1 MKSLIDR
8 FRYKAY
14 NPIISRWLR
23 AYEIEQAGSL
33 CRSSVEYSPDFESI
47 IRDGGK
53 LLRPTNSNNELALIY
68 DQIVRGGVV
77 VSGIGSTK
85 RYKWIRSASMYDSWT
100 VPPRY
105 HFEDHV
111 SSPIEA
117 HPVEFES
124 SAAVVFDSWG
134 ISSYYHLLIDTVIPL
149 WATKLFLSEVCQMES
164 FQDPLW
170 WHISNNGSD
179 QPLDSTQEIFQYFL
193 GGRAKS
199 HPSLVSA
206 DLCYGYLSGCRPYL
220 GPRYKFELR
229 PWVAYYLDRFRK
241 QFRFDDRAQSNVIL
255 VPKRSDRI
263 MPFVQYFLDKYSG
276 KYEFKEVDFS
286 AMSVREQISNC
297 GTSAGL
303 FGSEGAAFANQ
314 IFFQDRSLVV
324 PVSNKRH
331 KFLFHKPLSLYCN
344 HYFVEAYSPDSG
356 DRKKLECSCERLLDR
371 FFEMRGVSP

>member
-1 MKSLIDR
+1 
-8 FRYKAY
+8 
-14 NPIISRWLR
+14 
-23 AYEIEQAGSL
+23 
-33 CRSSVEYSPDFESI
+33 
-47 IRDGGK
+47 
-53 LLRPTNSNNELALIY
+53 
-68 DQIVRGGVV
+68 
-77 VSGIGSTK
+77 
-85 RYKWIRSASMYDSWT
+85 
-100 VPPRY
+100 
-105 HFEDHV
+105 
-111 SSPIEA
+111 
-117 HPVEFES
+117 
-124 SAAVVFDSWG
+124 
-134 ISSYYHLLIDTVIPL
+134 
-149 WATKLFLSEVCQMES
+149 MES

-193 GGRAKS
+193 GGRTKS